1 MSRELRSRRRPGW
14 GWAVVW
20 LFSVV
25 CVSADPIAPEMVGP
39 GLLPPTVSV
48 PVVLAIL
55 LEAVCIWLILRKWR
69 HPRFFILWVMGMHL
83 FTYPLFLGW
92 LWLAYTVQP
101 VVAAAVGEGFIVLLE
116 GALIYLICRHLSSRK
131 SQLAVP
137 SLSRSLV
144 ASLAGNICSAA
155 MFPLLMLLNAPAKF
169 AAS

>member
-1 MSRELRSRRRPGW
+1 
-14 GWAVVW
+14 
-20 LFSVV
+20 
-25 CVSADPIAPEMVGP
+25 
-39 GLLPPTVSV
+39 
-48 PVVLAIL
+48 
-55 LEAVCIWLILRKWR
+55 
-69 HPRFFILWVMGMHL
+69 VMGMHL

-144 ASLAGNICSAA
+144 ASLAGNFCSAA